1 MTNNAKTFTV
11 TSTSADTYDPR
22 NLIQCAYIHK
32 DGHLINTTAMIDTGA
47 HRSVIS
53 FKTIEKIEFEMGEK
67 RKRKYVGATNH
78 EMKAGK
84 YYANFKIIINGKKFP
99 IQNALVN
106 DSNETTDEFIIGQ
119 ADLKN
124 LKAILHEENGIMYI
138 GRSNRT
144 VVQRY
149 NHSEIKSLKS
159 NAMVK
164 MVKSVE
170 HLTGKSWQTQATI
183 GDTCYMGG
191 AIQNIK
197 NEIPEPSETCNG
209 CPKCTTEDN
218 LIQKE
223 HYHKIDDSKAALKIM
238 CHKIRTKMHNT
249 YSHEKVTICPIGEKR
264 YPYAAKE
271 IRKINEKYK
280 ENFAASIGDVGPEFV
295 CNCEIKGQ
303 QTKRM
308 AGQQQF
314 IGDNKAAVKKQLI
327 ELIANGVIKPIDEL
341 NINPKYFVTIM
352 PRIKKDD
359 DGISYDP
366 MACLRIVN
374 DFSKVN
380 EMVDYAG
387 CPVDHIGECVDWA
400 AKSSINGLNLKTD
413 ISSCYF
419 CIRIHQ
425 DLFPYL
431 CISVPDLGEFAFVR
445 LPQGWSY
452 SAQYTVTVLKRIFWK
467 FGDKM
472 QRYLDDI
479 FLSLNN
485 SDATE
490 KEFVELYE
498 SFMKTI
504 KRYNLR
510 IKGSKTF
517 VLQASFNFLGYRIQ
531 NGTIGPNPHLVN
543 RIMDIKWED
552 LKTVK
557 QVMALIGMAR
567 YLARFMKRSTHVM
580 NGLTKAI
587 KNKKTAEKV
596 IWDEHLIESF
606 QKVKEAL
613 KELTKTYPLESDLQT
628 VIAVD
633 TSAIATGG
641 IVYQIGRDGKPQI
654 SAFFSRSRKDK
665 ERKFKISSCHM
676 ELYGLVVLLEA
687 FRPWLM
693 QMLHP
698 ITVITDSHSLVK
710 LYKKFKLNLC
720 PSNDMKLNNSL
731 WELRHY
737 NLNVMHAS
745 NKSAI
750 MLSPDF
756 ISRMGYEPKTVE
768 KGLCKDEEGV
778 AKCAICE
785 LAELPLEN
793 AKKFNDKVG
802 HLCKIMASDAYLDK
816 NHIFQIKPE
825 LQIVPIGQLKKKN
838 ITLTELLNNRAII
851 KDLQK
856 MDKVYRSIIDAIEN
870 GRPHFPRRYPK
881 AETIRLKR
889 QPKMENGALT
899 LHKYLD
905 GVESRVFPL
914 PKEAGWV
921 AIHAVHLDVGHRAP
935 TQMVKQVA
943 KYFEF
948 ENMKKMTEL
957 YIGKCIPCTL
967 LRSEAKYH
975 KVKQKPVKLTDK
987 PFKQILVDE
996 VHRMRKDKSYKI
1008 MVAMEA
1014 ISQFMIA
1021 LPMDSKPNS
1030 NDFISKIVLIRSIMA
1045 PHVMENPEIE
1055 IRCDEAPWHT
1065 SNKVKE
1071 VFKHL
1076 NIKVELHKS
1085 STLSKNQLPELDAK
1099 IKQLSKWLEHY
1110 STTSKLETDLCIALA
1125 IQKCNT
1131 TVGRMNYTPAELFT
1145 GYNPSAMSHFKLNI
1159 SEYINEIKRSRQM
1172 KRESAERKVFKD
1184 QIKKNKEM
1192 VPYKNPEL
1200 NDPILN
1206 SKINFTKLKT
1216 GDLVKLN
1223 TDFDKNAKG
1232 MNLFEILGINFKEKV
1247 VQLIRSGDNAA
1258 KPIKKYVA
1266 FERICRH
1273 IPMDSNGTVARIQML
1288 QADEKALYT
1297 TQYIDEKDPADADTL
1312 EYLIPPIEQREL
1324 EDIQYKLNILL
1335 PRLIPAMNK
1344 IEDTMVDAEITEST
1358 IGQKVPEVPTI
1369 IIDEEKEESITKLLD
1384 KNKEEK
1390 DVHQNETL
1398 KPDYYDPDTIEDY
1411 EETETLTVDCHQMN
1425 NMSNNSNVSSLSDDS
1440 FVNIDKSYN
1449 VNLERSY
1456 MMDWTVVEPEEEK
1469 FEVLNSTQSE
1479 AIVPNLE
1486 HESRPIR
1493 TRRKPEYY
1501 QAS

>member
-1 MTNNAKTFTV
+1 MKKSKIFTV
-11 TSTSADTYDPR
+11 TSNSADTYDPQ
-22 NLIQCAYIHK
+22 NLIQCSYIQK
-32 DGHLINTTAMIDTGA
+32 DGQLLKTTALVDTGA
-47 HRSVIS
+47 HRSVVS
-53 FKTIEKIEFEMGEK
+53 LKTLGKIKFEMGQ
-67 RKRKYVGATNH
+67 RRRRKYVGATNH
-78 EMKAGK
+78 EMEAGK
-84 YYANFKIIINGKKFP
+84 YYANFKIIINGQKYP
-99 IQNALVN
+99 IENALVR
-106 DSNETTDEFIIGQ
+106 DSNESNNELIIGQ
-119 ADLKN
+119 SDLRN
-124 LKAILHEENGIMYI
+124 LKAILHEENGIMHI

-149 NHSEIKSLKS
+149 NHQEIKKFKINASINTITS
-159 NAMVK
+159 NK
-164 MVKSVE
+164 NENELS
-170 HLTGKSWQTQATI
+170 SSSTQATI

-191 AIQNIK
+191 QVRIEND
-197 NEIPEPSETCNG
+197 EMPEPSQICQG
-209 CPKCTTEDN
+209 CPKCTTNDN
-218 LIQKE
+218 AIQKE

-238 CHKIRTKMHNT
+238 CHKIRSKMHNT
-249 YSHEKVTICPIGEKR
+249 FSHEKVTICPIGEKR
-264 YPYAAKE
+264 YPFAAKE
-271 IRKINEKYK
+271 VRRLNEKYK
-280 ENFAASIGDVGPEFV
+280 ENFAASIGDVGNEFV

-314 IGDNKAAVKKQLI
+314 IGDEKAAVKKQLI
-327 ELIANGVIKPIDEL
+327 ELIANGVIRPIDEL
-341 NINPKYFVTIM
+341 NIIPKYFVSIM

-359 DGISYDP
+359 DGVKYDP

-387 CPVDHIGECVDWA
+387 CPCDNISECVDWA
-400 AKSSINGLNLKTD
+400 AKSSVNGLNLKTD

-419 CIRIHQ
+419 CIRIHE

-452 SAQYTVTVLKRIFWK
+452 SAQYTVFVLKRIFWK

-485 SDATE
+485 SNATE
-490 KEFVELYE
+490 KDFVELYE
-498 SFMKTI
+498 SFMRTL

-517 VLQASFNFLGYRIQ
+517 VLLASFNFLGYRI
-531 NGTIGPNPHLVN
+531 NEGTIGPNPHLVN
-543 RIMDIKWED
+543 RILDINWQD

-596 IWDEHLIESF
+596 NWDEQLIEAF
-606 QKVKEAL
+606 EKVKEAM

-641 IVYQIGRDGKPQI
+641 IVYQIDKDGKPRI

-665 ERKFKISSCHM
+665 ERKYKISSCHM
-676 ELYGLVVLLEA
+676 ELYGLVVLLES

-710 LYKKFKLNLC
+710 LYKKFKLNMC

-737 NLNVMHAS
+737 NLNIMHAS

-756 ISRMGYEPKTVE
+756 ISRIGYEPKSIE
-768 KGLCKDEEGV
+768 KGLCQDVEGV

-793 AKKFNDKVG
+793 AKNFNEKIG
-802 HLCKIMASDAYLDK
+802 KLCKIMAADAYMDK
-816 NHIFQIKPE
+816 NHIFQIRPE

-838 ITLTELLNNRAII
+838 ITLTELLNNCAII
-851 KDLQK
+851 RDLQK
-856 MDKVYRSIIDAIEN
+856 MDKVYRSIIDAMEN
-870 GRPHFPRRYPK
+870 GRPHFPRKFPK
-881 AETIRLKR
+881 AETIRLNRK
-889 QPKMENGALT
+889 PELKNGALT

-905 GVESRVFPL
+905 GVEIRVFPV

-921 AIHAVHLDVGHRAP
+921 VIHAVHLDVGHRAP

-975 KVKQKPVKLTDK
+975 KVKQKPVKMTDK

-996 VHRMRKDKSYKI
+996 VHRTRKDKNYKI

-1021 LPMDSKPNS
+1021 LPMDQKPCS
-1030 NDFISKIVLIRSIMA
+1030 NDFISKIVLIRTMMA

-1071 VFKHL
+1071 TLNML
-1076 NIKVELHKS
+1076 NIKVELHRS

-1099 IKQLSKWLEHY
+1099 IKQLSRWIEHY
-1110 STTSKLETDLCIALA
+1110 STTTKLETDWCVALA
-1125 IQKCNT
+1125 VQKCNT
-1131 TVGRMNYTPAELFT
+1131 TVGKMNYTPAEIFT
-1145 GYNPSAMSHFKLNI
+1145 GYNPTAMTDFKLNI
-1159 SEYINEIKRSRQM
+1159 SEYIEEIKRIRKM
-1172 KRESAERKVFKD
+1172 KRESAERKIFKE
-1184 QIKKNKEM
+1184 KVLKNKDT
-1192 VPYKNPEL
+1192 VPYKNPKL
-1200 NDPILN
+1200 NDPLQM
-1206 SKINFTKLKT
+1206 SSVNFTKLKS

-1232 MNLFEILGINFKEKV
+1232 MNLYTILGINFKEKV
-1247 VQLIRSGDNAA
+1247 VQLVRAGDNAS
-1258 KPIKKYVA
+1258 KPIKRYVA

-1273 IPMDSNGTVARIQML
+1273 IPMNKEGTVGLIQML
-1288 QADEKALYT
+1288 RQDEWNAIE
-1297 TQYIDEKDPADADTL
+1297 YIDEKDPADADNL
-1312 EYLIPPIEQREL
+1312 KYIIPRVEQREL
-1324 EDIQYKLNILL
+1324 EDIQCQLNILIK
-1335 PRLIPAMNK
+1335 RIIPAMNN
-1344 IEDTMVDAEITEST
+1344 IEDTMYDGEITAESS
-1358 IGQKVPEVPTI
+1358 IGQKVPEKPTI
-1369 IIDEEKEESITKLLD
+1369 ILDEEKEETIDKIINEETK
-1384 KNKEEK
+1384 NEEAK
-1390 DVHQNETL
+1390 DVSIN
-1398 KPDYYDPDTIEDY
+1398 PGYYDPDTIEDY
-1411 EETETLTVDCHQMN
+1411 EESDSNLTVNCRQMN
-1425 NMSNNSNVSSLSDDS
+1425 NVSNNSSVQTLSDESYVD
-1440 FVNIDKSYN
+1440 VDESYN
-1449 VNLERSY
+1449 MRMERSY
-1456 MMDWTVVEPEEEK
+1456 MHDWTILNDEEAAEGM
-1469 FEVLNSTQSE
+1469 NSTQSE
-1479 AIVPNLE
+1479 AVVPELE
-1486 HESRPIR
+1486 FDAKPIR
-1493 TRRKPEYY
+1493 NRRKPDYY